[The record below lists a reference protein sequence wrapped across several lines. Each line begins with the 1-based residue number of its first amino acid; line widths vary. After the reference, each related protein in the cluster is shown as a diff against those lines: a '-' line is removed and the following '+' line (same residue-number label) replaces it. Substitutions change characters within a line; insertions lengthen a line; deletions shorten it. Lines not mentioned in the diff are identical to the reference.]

1 MDFLKKMFGRKPL
14 PLKQQM
20 VHELLRVAAQAG
32 LKGQYDKDNFSV
44 QFEGGGQS
52 YLENTWAIYQQAPE
66 PNRRQVL
73 VDLVK
78 SLLEASLS
86 IPDDWEK
93 ARRKVLPKLR
103 NRSYWT
109 LFRERLA
116 YISKNPAAKASLP
129 PHQPLGDW
137 FGVGLCY
144 DLPSSIRD
152 VEEEHLKSWGVT
164 FEEALQVALDN
175 LALAS
180 AHNWGAPRQGLW
192 QGPWDD
198 AYGCCRLLLKDR
210 LQGLKLPGQL
220 IAAIPH
226 RDTLL
231 VAGSEDLKA
240 VEQLLKLAEGEQHHP
255 LSPVPLIYEGGQWL
269 TYQPKGPLAAQVG
282 RLRII
287 AAAREYEEQKAYLD
301 NDYEHNG
308 QDVFVAT
315 FKVYQK
321 ESGEFFSVATW
332 TAGVCADL
340 PQADTIAVVQLENQ
354 EAKML
359 GLVDWQAAWPVIGH
373 RLRPSHEWP
382 ARYRVESFPSPEE
395 LAQLRFI

>member
-14 PLKQQM
+14 APKEQM
-20 VHELLRVAAQAG
+20 VQELLKIAAQAG
-32 LKGQYDKDNFSV
+32 LKGQYDKDNFRI

-52 YLENTWAIYQQAPE
+52 YLDNTWSIYQQASE
-66 PNRRQVL
+66 SNKRQVL

-78 SLLEASLS
+78 SLLEASLA
-86 IPDDWEK
+86 IPDDWQK
-93 ARRKVLPKLR
+93 ARKQVLPKLR

-116 YISKNPAAKASLP
+116 HISKNPAPKVSP
-129 PHQPLGDW
+129 PPYKPLGEW

-152 VEEEHLKSWGVT
+152 VEEDHLKNWGVT
-164 FEEALQVALDN
+164 FEEALLVALDN

-180 AHNWGAPRQGLW
+180 AHDWGAPKEGLW

-210 LQGLKLPGQL
+210 LHALKLPGQL

-231 VAGSEDLKA
+231 LAGSEDPKA
-240 VEQLLKLAEGEQHHP
+240 VERLLKQAEGEQHHP

-269 TYQPKGPLAAQVG
+269 TYQPKGPLAAQAA
-282 RLRII
+282 RLRVI

-301 NDYEHNG
+301 SAYEHSG
-308 QDVFVAT
+308 LDVFVAT

-321 ESGEFFSVATW
+321 GDEVFSMATW
-332 TAGVCADL
+332 TAEVCAEL
-340 PQADTIAVVQLENQ
+340 PQADTIALVQLEDDQ
-354 EAKML
+354 AKML
-359 GLVDWQAAWPVIGH
+359 GLVDWQAAWPVLGH
-373 RLRPSHEWP
+373 RLRKSHEWP
-382 ARYRVESFPSPEE
+382 VRYRVESFPTPEE
-395 LAQLRFI
+395 LAQLTFK